1 MDETIYVNYEDDMN
15 CLKDKLEQYVNKI
28 SNYSDNSVDECIDY
42 LIDKYECYDIND
54 DLIYGDE
61 GENNEHFNIGL
72 LNIYLLYKTGSIE
85 YSIKCLIIWFSLIL
99 NYFCFDYLSIEIK
112 TKKNNYIYKKRCPLI
127 EKQEKDLENNIK
139 KDISKTDIRTP
150 KSYSTKIEGITS
162 DDTSLANNKNSENID
177 EININVK
184 NNVDINNL
192 DENKSSPSE
201 QNITNNK
208 NSLENL
214 INNINDKYIET
225 KDNSLIIKNI
235 NYYSLERAIELLEKT
250 IDIQDE
256 LDDDME
262 KEINDNDFE
271 DIIFDLYINRYDNI
285 KMYSNLYRYYIEKND
300 SKYINFINNLYC
312 INTENKYKKLKTKI
326 NRCNIFYNSNLDIN
340 KTLITASFLAK
351 MKTKDFNEFIKY
363 IEKL

>member
-1 MDETIYVNYEDDMN
+1 MESTIYVNYEDNMN
-15 CLKDKLEQYVNKI
+15 YLKDKLEEYVNKI
-28 SNYSDNSVDECIDY
+28 PNYNDNSYFECIDY
-42 LIDKYECYDIND
+42 LKDKYECNDIND

-112 TKKNNYIYKKRCPLI
+112 TKKYNYIYKNKSSLI
-127 EKQEKDLENNIK
+127 EKQEKELENNIK
-139 KDISKTDIRTP
+139 NDIPKTDIKIS
-150 KSYSTKIEGITS
+150 KSYFTKMEDITS
-162 DDTSLANNKNSENID
+162 EDTSLTNNKKQ
-177 EININVK
+177 EININVR
-184 NNVDINNL
+184 NNADINNL
-192 DENKSSPSE
+192 NKNKSSLSE
-201 QNITNNK
+201 QNITNNED
-208 NSLENL
+208 SLVN
-214 INNINDKYIET
+214 IVNNIEN
-225 KDNSLIIKNI
+225 KDNSLIIENK

-271 DIIFDLYINRYDNI
+271 DIIFDLYISRYDNI
-285 KMYSNLYRYYIEKND
+285 KMYSNLYKYYIEKDD
-300 SKYINFINNLYC
+300 SKYIKFINNLYC

-326 NRCNIFYNSNLDIN
+326 NRCNMFYYCKLNIN
-340 KTLITASFLAK
+340 KSLITASFLAK
-351 MKTKDFNEFIKY
+351 MKTKDFNDFIKY
-363 IEKL
+363 IENL